1 MSRMGTV
8 AAVCVVAAL
17 AFASTRL
24 GAQDDAAREARDRA
38 QIDEL
43 MWKYVRALDT
53 LSADAYAANYTP
65 DGSFGA
71 TKGRDALKKMV
82 GDLAA
87 RRAEAKAKG
96 EPPPPPMFH
105 VVTNPYLSFTDKDHA
120 IMRAYWMT
128 IFGAAG
134 EKVPPR
140 VAAAGRSID
149 HLVRVNGRW
158 LIQSRDVAPKE
169 E

>member
-17 AFASTRL
+17 AFASERL

-53 LSADAYAANYTP
+53 LNADAYAANYTP

-87 RRAEAKAKG
+87 RRADAKATG

>member
-17 AFASTRL
+17 AFASTHL

-82 GDLAA
+82 ADLAA
-87 RRAEAKAKG
+87 RRADAKAKG

>member
-82 GDLAA
+82 ADLAA
-87 RRAEAKAKG
+87 RRADAKAKG

>member
-1 MSRMGTV
+1 MSRIGTV
-8 AAVCVVAAL
+8 VAVCAVATL

-24 GAQDDAAREARDRA
+24 GAQDDFAREARDRA

-43 MWKYVRALDT
+43 MWRYVRALDT
-53 LSADAYAANYTP
+53 LNADAYAANYTP

-105 VVTNPYLSFTDKDHA
+105 VITNPYISFTDKDHA
-120 IMRAYWMT
+120 VMRAYWMT
-128 IFGAAG
+128 VFGTAD
-134 EKVPPR
+134 KVQPR

-149 HLVRVNGRW
+149 QLVRVNGRW
-158 LIQSRDVAPKE
+158 MIQSRNVAPAE

>member
-8 AAVCVVAAL
+8 VTVGAVVAL

-24 GAQDDAAREARDRA
+24 GAQDDFAREARDRA

-43 MWKYVRALDT
+43 MWRYVRALDT
-53 LSADAYAANYTP
+53 LNADAYAANYTP
-65 DGSFGA
+65 DGSIGA

-96 EPPPPPMFH
+96 EPAPPPMFH
-105 VVTNPYLSFTDKDHA
+105 VITNPYLSFTDKDHA
-120 IMRAYWMT
+120 VMRAYWMT
-128 IFGAAG
+128 VFGTAD
-134 EKVPPR
+134 KVQPR

>member
-87 RRAEAKAKG
+87 RQADAKARASRR
-96 EPPPPPMFH
+96 H
-105 VVTNPYLSFTDKDHA
+105 RRCFTSSP
-120 IMRAYWMT
+120 IPT
-128 IFGAAG
+128 S
-134 EKVPPR
+134 
-140 VAAAGRSID
+140 RSRTRIT
-149 HLVRVNGRW
+149 RSCARIG
-158 LIQSRDVAPKE
+158 
-169 E
+169 

>member
-65 DGSFGA
+65 DGAFGA

-96 EPPPPPMFH
+96 EPPPAPMFH

-120 IMRAYWMT
+120 VMRAYWMT
-128 IFGAAG
+128 VFGAAG

>member
-24 GAQDDAAREARDRA
+24 GAQDDFAREARDRA

-82 GDLAA
+82 ADLAA

-120 IMRAYWMT
+120 VMRAYWMT
-128 IFGAAG
+128 VFGADG
-134 EKVPPR
+134 EKVSPR